1 MESNQVEQLSHLLN
15 EFPAVR
21 LILGLQQNCLKEPVS
36 LYKLLHEHS
45 KLDMTK
51 CFNWQRLNSIDLFH
65 DQVSKA
71 KASNSFSR
79 SMLSFENEE
88 FVKRFAYKDSFDYSY
103 FVKKGRPFYAYQFFI
118 KKQLNKFGK
127 ANKTM

>member
-1 MESNQVEQLSHLLN
+1 MSSNDAVELSHLLD

-21 LILGLQQNCLKEPVS
+21 LILGLEKNCLKEPVS
-36 LYKLLHEHS
+36 LYNLLQEHS

-51 CFNWQRLNSIDLFH
+51 CFNWQRLNSIDLFQ
-65 DQVSKA
+65 DQISKA
-71 KASNSFSR
+71 KASNSFSG

-88 FVKRFAYKDSFDYSY
+88 FAKRFAYKDSFDYSY

-118 KKQLNKFGK
+118 RKQLNKFGRT
-127 ANKTM
+127 NKTM